1 MEQTIKSI
9 DTYLKGHGLLTL
21 ATVSAEGK
29 PMAHSVEYINEGNTV
44 YFISHH
50 DTRKMVNIQNNPNV
64 AYTVD
69 EDYQDWSV
77 IQGIQMMGKASFV
90 EDPTEAQRLMGIYA
104 QKFPQVT
111 NFPPEFAEAMRIVKI
126 EPVHAKYIDNTKG
139 MGHHEIVEY

>member
-9 DTYLKGHGLLTL
+9 ENYLKTHGLLTL
-21 ATVSAEGK
+21 ATVSPEGF
-29 PMAHSVEYINEGNTV
+29 PMAHSVEYINEGNTI
-44 YFISHH
+44 YFMSHK
-50 DTRKMVNIQNNPNV
+50 DTRKMVNIANNANV

-90 EDPTEAQRLMGIYA
+90 ENPEEVQRLMGVYV
-104 QKFPQVT
+104 QKFPQVM
-111 NFPPEFAEAMRIVKI
+111 NFPSEMAEAMRIVKV
-126 EPVHAKYIDNTKG
+126 EPIHAKYIDNTKG